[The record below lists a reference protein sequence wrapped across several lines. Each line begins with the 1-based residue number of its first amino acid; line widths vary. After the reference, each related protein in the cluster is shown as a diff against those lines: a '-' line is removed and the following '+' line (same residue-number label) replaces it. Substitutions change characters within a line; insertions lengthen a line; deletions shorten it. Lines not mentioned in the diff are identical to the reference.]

1 MFRKKVR
8 DDFMAGA
15 KKLQKPKV
23 KCPHCGAQIGLDP
36 KTQEGEIIE
45 CPDCGCELEIV
56 KKGARLDVEAL
67 EENVGSKDDLGEAEE
82 VEDFE

>member
-1 MFRKKVR
+1 
-8 DDFMAGA
+8 MAGA

-23 KCPHCGAQIGLDP
+23 KCPKCGAEIELDP
-36 KTQEGEIIE
+36 KTQEGEVIE

-56 KKGARLDVEAL
+56 KKGTRLDVEAL
-67 EENVGSKDDLGEAEE
+67 EENVGDKDDLGEAEE